1 MAGITDLQGSVRSCH
16 LTENRQS
23 SSRIAE
29 SISLRRLTGEGLSD
43 LLSRAESKEMNTDY
57 PGKGVNMLQRA
68 VMQHLSSTEWRLA
81 KRLPVPAGDMM
92 LGRLVLQGWID
103 MRGEDHLVEVK
114 LTEAGLQKLRSR
126 I

>member
-1 MAGITDLQGSVRSCH
+1 MS
-16 LTENRQS
+16 
-23 SSRIAE
+23 
-29 SISLRRLTGEGLSD
+29 TGYSDKGL
-43 LLSRAESKEMNTDY
+43 
-57 PGKGVNMLQRA
+57 NMLQRA
-68 VMQHLSSTEWRLA
+68 VMQHLSLTEWRLA